1 MDVRD
6 AQFLYAYNRWANARV
21 LDASVCLV
29 PEQFTRNLG
38 SSFPCIRD
46 TLVHI
51 LSAEWIWLRRWTGTS
66 PRRALDSASFGSLD
80 TLRARWAEVEVEQ
93 TAFVDQLT
101 PEVLEHV
108 VSYTNVQGEMWR
120 YPLGQMLQHVVNHST
135 YHRGQVTTMLRQLG
149 ATPATT
155 DLLVF
160 VDHGQPGWTRG
171 S

>member
-1 MDVRD
+1 M
-6 AQFLYAYNRWANARV
+6 
-21 LDASVCLV
+21 CLT

-51 LSAEWIWLRRWTGTS
+51 LSAEWVWLRRWTGTS
-66 PRRALDSASFGSLD
+66 PRRVLDPAGFGSLG

-101 PEVLEHV
+101 PEALEHV
-108 VSYTNVQGEMWR
+108 VSYTNVQGAMWR

-149 ATPATT
+149 AAPVAL
-155 DLLVF
+155 DLLMF
-160 VDHGQPGWTRG
+160 VDDGQPGWTRG